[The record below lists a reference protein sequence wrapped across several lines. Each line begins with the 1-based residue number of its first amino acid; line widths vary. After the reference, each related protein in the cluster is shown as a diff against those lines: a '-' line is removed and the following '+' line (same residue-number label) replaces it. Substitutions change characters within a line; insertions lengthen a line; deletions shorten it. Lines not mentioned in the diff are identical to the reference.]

1 MQSIVGV
8 RFKKAGKIYY
18 FSPGKYE
25 LELDDDVIV
34 ETVRGMECGR
44 VVLGAREVEENGSQV
59 LKTVQRKATEQDL
72 RKVEENHR
80 KEKEAFK
87 VCEKKIKLH
96 GLPMKL
102 VDVECTFD

>member
-1 MQSIVGV
+1 MQTIVGV

-25 LELDDDVIV
+25 LVLGDDVIV

-44 VVLGAREVEENGSQV
+44 VVLGVREVEENGSQV

-72 RKVEENHR
+72 RKVVENHR
-80 KEKEAFK
+80 KEKESFK
-87 VCEKKIKLH
+87 VCE
-96 GLPMKL
+96 
-102 VDVECTFD
+102 